1 MEGDI
6 KEVVGALMRVLGGD
20 EISREEVEDLEFEA
34 TDELLA
40 ALNDAYIKLLEFS
53 FDRDARLSN
62 QKLDADMRAGL
73 QQSLDKIV
81 RLSDSSLTI
90 DRRPII

>member
-1 MEGDI
+1 VEGDI

-20 EISREEVEDLEFEA
+20 EISHDEVEDLEFEA
-34 TDELLA
+34 TDDLLA

-62 QKLDADMRAGL
+62 QKLDADTCAPGF
-73 QQSLDKIV
+73 SNPSTK
-81 RLSDSSLTI
+81 SSACPI
-90 DRRPII
+90 RR

>member
-53 FDRDARLSN
+53 FDRDARLSDG
-62 QKLDADMRAGL
+62 KLDADMRAGL